1 MKKSILMIVLLLALI
16 LTACSNRTETS
27 VDAPPQAY
35 TQLDEGVWPV
45 NAYTVGLPVPP
56 GTVAWVMIDAE
67 RNHCSV
73 GIEDIA
79 ESEVDD
85 YLNRL
90 KQAGFSVVEDVSEK
104 IKGQDYV
111 SVGAILSNGEKGVSV
126 SYVPGNLAIYIT
138 KG

>member
-1 MKKSILMIVLLLALI
+1 MKKSILVFILLLAL

-45 NAYTVGLPVPP
+45 NAYTDGLPVPP
-56 GTVAWVMIDAE
+56 GTVAWAMLDAE
-67 RNHCSV
+67 HKNCSI

-79 ESEVDD
+79 ESEFDD

>member
-1 MKKSILMIVLLLALI
+1 MKKWILVFVLLIAL

-35 TQLDEGVWPV
+35 TQLAGGVWPV
-45 NAYTVGLPVPP
+45 NAYTDGLSVPS
-56 GTVAWVMIDAE
+56 GTVAWAMIDAE

-79 ESEVDD
+79 ESEFDD

-138 KG
+138 KK

>member
-1 MKKSILMIVLLLALI
+1 MKKSILVFVLLIAL
-16 LTACSNRTETS
+16 LTACSNRTETAA
-27 VDAPPQAY
+27 DAPSQTY

-45 NAYTVGLPVPP
+45 NAYTYGLPVPP
-56 GTVAWVMIDAE
+56 GTVAWAMLDAE
-67 RNHCSV
+67 HKNCSI

-79 ESEVDD
+79 ESEFDD

-138 KG
+138 GE

>member
-1 MKKSILMIVLLLALI
+1 MKKSILVFVPLLAL

-45 NAYTVGLPVPP
+45 NAYTDGLPVPP
-56 GTVAWVMIDAE
+56 GTVAWAMIDAE
-67 RNHCSV
+67 RSHCSV

-79 ESEVDD
+79 ESEFDD

>member
-1 MKKSILMIVLLLALI
+1 MKKSILVFILLLAL

-45 NAYTVGLPVPP
+45 NAYTDGLPVPP
-56 GTVAWVMIDAE
+56 GTVAWAMIDAE

-79 ESEVDD
+79 ESEFDD

-90 KQAGFSVVEDVSEK
+90 KQAGFSVVEDVSEE
-104 IKGQDYV
+104 IRGQDYV
-111 SVGAILSNGEKGVSV
+111 SIGTILSDGEKGVSV

>member
-1 MKKSILMIVLLLALI
+1 MKKSILVFILLLAL

-27 VDAPPQAY
+27 VDALPQAY
-35 TQLDEGVWPV
+35 TQLDDGVWPV
-45 NAYTVGLPVPP
+45 NAYTDGLPVPP

-79 ESEVDD
+79 ESVFDD

>member
-1 MKKSILMIVLLLALI
+1 MKKSILVFILLLAL

-45 NAYTVGLPVPP
+45 NAYTDGLPVPS
-56 GTVAWVMIDAE
+56 GTVAWAMIDAE

-79 ESEVDD
+79 ESEFDD

-104 IKGQDYV
+104 IKGQDCV

-138 KG
+138 KK

>member
-45 NAYTVGLPVPP
+45 NAYTDGLPVPP

-79 ESEVDD
+79 ESEFDD

-138 KG
+138 KK

>member
-1 MKKSILMIVLLLALI
+1 MKKSILVFVPLLALM
-16 LTACSNRTETS
+16 TACSNRTETS
-27 VDAPPQAY
+27 VAAPPQAY

-45 NAYTVGLPVPP
+45 NAYTDGLPVPP
-56 GTVAWVMIDAE
+56 GTVAWAMLDAE
-67 RNHCSV
+67 HKNCSI

-79 ESEVDD
+79 ESEFDD

>member
-1 MKKSILMIVLLLALI
+1 MKKSILVFILLLAL
-16 LTACSNRTETS
+16 LTACSNRTDTAA
-27 VDAPPQAY
+27 DAPSQAY
-35 TQLDEGVWPV
+35 TQLDDGVWPV
-45 NAYTVGLPVPP
+45 NAYTDGLPVPP
-56 GTVAWVMIDAE
+56 GTVAWAMINAE
-67 RNHCSV
+67 CNHCSV

-79 ESEVDD
+79 ESEFDD

>member
-1 MKKSILMIVLLLALI
+1 MKKSSLVFIRLLAL
-16 LTACSNRTETS
+16 LTACSNRTETAA
-27 VDAPPQAY
+27 DAPSQAY
-35 TQLDEGVWPV
+35 TQLDDGVWPV
-45 NAYTVGLPVPP
+45 NAYTDGLPVPP
-56 GTVAWVMIDAE
+56 GTVAWAMINAE

-79 ESEVDD
+79 ESEFDD

>member
-1 MKKSILMIVLLLALI
+1 MKKSILVFILLLAL

-45 NAYTVGLPVPP
+45 NAYTDGLPIPP
-56 GTVAWVMIDAE
+56 GTVAWAMIDAE

-79 ESEVDD
+79 ESEFDD

-126 SYVPGNLAIYIT
+126 SCGPGNLAIYIT

>member
-1 MKKSILMIVLLLALI
+1 MKKSILVFILLLAL

-45 NAYTVGLPVPP
+45 NAYTDRLPVPP
-56 GTVAWVMIDAE
+56 GTVAWAMIDAE

-79 ESEVDD
+79 ESEFDD

-90 KQAGFSVVEDVSEK
+90 KQAGFSVVEDVSEN
-104 IKGQDYV
+104 IKGQNYV

>member
-16 LTACSNRTETS
+16 LTACSNRTETA

-45 NAYTVGLPVPP
+45 NAYTDGLPVPP
-56 GTVAWVMIDAE
+56 GTVAWAMIDAE

-79 ESEVDD
+79 ESEFDD

>member
-1 MKKSILMIVLLLALI
+1 MKKSILVFILLLAL

-45 NAYTVGLPVPP
+45 NAYTDGLPVPP
-56 GTVAWVMIDAE
+56 GTVAWAMLDAE
-67 RNHCSV
+67 HKNCSI

-79 ESEVDD
+79 ESEFDD

-126 SYVPGNLAIYIT
+126 SCVPGNLAIYIT

>member
-1 MKKSILMIVLLLALI
+1 MKKSMLVFILLLAL

-45 NAYTVGLPVPP
+45 NAYTDGLPVPS
-56 GTVAWVMIDAE
+56 GTVAWAMIDAE
-67 RNHCSV
+67 RNHCSG

-79 ESEVDD
+79 ESEFDD

>member
-1 MKKSILMIVLLLALI
+1 MKKSILVFILLLALI
-16 LTACSNRTETS
+16 LTACSNRTETAA
-27 VDAPPQAY
+27 DAPSQAY
-35 TQLDEGVWPV
+35 TQLDDGVWPV
-45 NAYTVGLPVPP
+45 NAYTDGLPVPP
-56 GTVAWVMIDAE
+56 GTVAWAMIDAE
-67 RNHCSV
+67 RNHCRV

-79 ESEVDD
+79 ESEFDD

>member
-1 MKKSILMIVLLLALI
+1 MKKSILVFILLLAL

-45 NAYTVGLPVPP
+45 NAYTDGLPVPP
-56 GTVAWVMIDAE
+56 GTVAWAMIDAE

-79 ESEVDD
+79 ESEFDD

-111 SVGAILSNGEKGVSV
+111 SVGAILSNGEKCVSV
-126 SYVPGNLAIYIT
+126 SCVPGNLAIYIT

>member
-1 MKKSILMIVLLLALI
+1 MKKSILVFILLLAL

-45 NAYTVGLPVPP
+45 NAYTDGLPVPP
-56 GTVAWVMIDAE
+56 GTVAWAMLDAE
-67 RNHCSV
+67 HKNCSV

-79 ESEVDD
+79 ESEFDD

-90 KQAGFSVVEDVSEK
+90 KQAGFSVVDDVSEK

-111 SVGAILSNGEKGVSV
+111 SVGTILSNGEKGVSV

-138 KG
+138 GK

>member
-1 MKKSILMIVLLLALI
+1 MKKSMLVFILLLAL

-45 NAYTVGLPVPP
+45 NAYTDGLPVPS
-56 GTVAWVMIDAE
+56 GTVAWAMIDAE

-79 ESEVDD
+79 ESEFDD

-111 SVGAILSNGEKGVSV
+111 SVDAILSNGEKGVSV

>member
-1 MKKSILMIVLLLALI
+1 MKKSILVFILLLAL

-45 NAYTVGLPVPP
+45 NAYTDGLPVPP
-56 GTVAWVMIDAE
+56 GTVAWAMIDAE

-79 ESEVDD
+79 ESEFDD

-90 KQAGFSVVEDVSEK
+90 KQAGFSVVEDMSEK

-111 SVGAILSNGEKGVSV
+111 SVDAILSNGEKGVSV
-126 SYVPGNLAIYIT
+126 SCVPGNLAIYIT

>member
-1 MKKSILMIVLLLALI
+1 MKKSILVFILLLAL

-45 NAYTVGLPVPP
+45 NTYTDGLPVPP
-56 GTVAWVMIDAE
+56 GTVAWAMLDAE
-67 RNHCSV
+67 HKNCSV

-79 ESEVDD
+79 ESEFDD

>member
-1 MKKSILMIVLLLALI
+1 MKKSILVFVPLLALM
-16 LTACSNRTETS
+16 TACSNRTETS

-45 NAYTVGLPVPP
+45 NAYTDGLPVPP
-56 GTVAWVMIDAE
+56 GTVAWAMLDAE
-67 RNHCSV
+67 HKNCSI

-79 ESEVDD
+79 ESEFDD

>member
-1 MKKSILMIVLLLALI
+1 MKKSMLVFILLLAL

-45 NAYTVGLPVPP
+45 NAYTDGLPVPP
-56 GTVAWVMIDAE
+56 GTVAWAMIDAE

-79 ESEVDD
+79 ESEFDD

-90 KQAGFSVVEDVSEK
+90 KQAGFSVEDVSEK

>member
-1 MKKSILMIVLLLALI
+1 MKKSILVFILLLAL

-45 NAYTVGLPVPP
+45 NAYTDGLPVPP
-56 GTVAWVMIDAE
+56 GTVAWAMIDAE

-79 ESEVDD
+79 ESEFDD

-90 KQAGFSVVEDVSEK
+90 KRAGFSVVEDVSEK

-126 SYVPGNLAIYIT
+126 SCVLGNLAIYIT
-138 KG
+138 GK

>member
-1 MKKSILMIVLLLALI
+1 MKKSILVFILLLAL

-45 NAYTVGLPVPP
+45 NAYTDGLPVPP
-56 GTVAWVMIDAE
+56 GTVAWAMIDAE

-79 ESEVDD
+79 EIEFDD

>member
-1 MKKSILMIVLLLALI
+1 MKKSILVFILLLAL

-27 VDAPPQAY
+27 VDAPSQAY
-35 TQLDEGVWPV
+35 TQLDDGVWPV
-45 NAYTVGLPVPP
+45 NAYTDGLPVPP
-56 GTVAWVMIDAE
+56 GTVAWAMIDAE
-67 RNHCSV
+67 RNHCSI

-79 ESEVDD
+79 ESEFDD

-111 SVGAILSNGEKGVSV
+111 SVGAILSNGEKSVSV

>member
-1 MKKSILMIVLLLALI
+1 MKKSILVFILLLAL
-16 LTACSNRTETS
+16 LTACSNRTETAA
-27 VDAPPQAY
+27 DAPSQAY
-35 TQLDEGVWPV
+35 TQLDDGVWPV
-45 NAYTVGLPVPP
+45 YAYTDGLPVPP
-56 GTVAWVMIDAE
+56 GTVAWAMINAE

-79 ESEVDD
+79 ESEFDD

>member
-1 MKKSILMIVLLLALI
+1 MKKSILVFILLLAL
-16 LTACSNRTETS
+16 LTACSNRTETAA
-27 VDAPPQAY
+27 DAPSQAY
-35 TQLDEGVWPV
+35 TQLDDGVWPV
-45 NAYTVGLPVPP
+45 NAYTDGLPVPP
-56 GTVAWVMIDAE
+56 GTVAWAMIDAE

-73 GIEDIA
+73 GIEASA
-79 ESEVDD
+79 ESEFDD

>member
-1 MKKSILMIVLLLALI
+1 MKKSILVFILLLAL
-16 LTACSNRTETS
+16 LTACSNRTETAA
-27 VDAPPQAY
+27 DAPSQAY
-35 TQLDEGVWPV
+35 TQLDDGVWPV
-45 NAYTVGLPVPP
+45 NAYTDVLHVPP
-56 GTVAWVMIDAE
+56 GTFAWAMIDAE

-79 ESEVDD
+79 ESEFDD

>member
-1 MKKSILMIVLLLALI
+1 MKRWILVFVLLLALV
-16 LTACSNRTETS
+16 LTACSNRTETTA
-27 VDAPPQAY
+27 DAPQAY

-45 NAYTVGLPVPP
+45 NAYTDGLPVPA
-56 GTVAWVMIDAE
+56 GTVAWAMLDAE
-67 RNHCSV
+67 HKNCSI

-79 ESEVDD
+79 ESEFDD

-90 KQAGFSVVEDVSEK
+90 KQAGFSVVENVSEK

-111 SVGAILSNGEKGVSV
+111 SIGTILSNGEKGVSV

-138 KG
+138 KK

>member
-1 MKKSILMIVLLLALI
+1 MKKSILVFILLLAL

-45 NAYTVGLPVPP
+45 NAYTDGLPVPP
-56 GTVAWVMIDAE
+56 GTVAWAMIDAE
-67 RNHCSV
+67 RNHCS

-79 ESEVDD
+79 ESEFDD

>member
-1 MKKSILMIVLLLALI
+1 MKKSILVFILLLAL

-45 NAYTVGLPVPP
+45 NAYTDGLPVPP
-56 GTVAWVMIDAE
+56 GTVAWAMIDAE

-73 GIEDIA
+73 SIEDIA
-79 ESEVDD
+79 ESEFDD

>member
-1 MKKSILMIVLLLALI
+1 MKKSILVFILLLAL

-45 NAYTVGLPVPP
+45 NAYTDGLPVPP

-67 RNHCSV
+67 RKNCSI

-79 ESEVDD
+79 ESEFDD

-104 IKGQDYV
+104 IKGQNYV

>member
-1 MKKSILMIVLLLALI
+1 MKKSILVFILLLAL

-45 NAYTVGLPVPP
+45 NAYMDGLPVPP
-56 GTVAWVMIDAE
+56 GTVAWAMLDAE
-67 RNHCSV
+67 HKNCSV

-79 ESEVDD
+79 ESEFDD

>member
-1 MKKSILMIVLLLALI
+1 MKKSILVFILLLAL

-45 NAYTVGLPVPP
+45 NAYTDGLPVPP
-56 GTVAWVMIDAE
+56 GTVAWAMLDAE
-67 RNHCSV
+67 HKNCSV

-79 ESEVDD
+79 ESEFDD

>member
-1 MKKSILMIVLLLALI
+1 MKKSILVFILLLAL

-35 TQLDEGVWPV
+35 TQSTSVWPV
-45 NAYTVGLPVPP
+45 NAYTDGLPVPP
-56 GTVAWVMIDAE
+56 GTVAWAMIDAE

-79 ESEVDD
+79 ESEFDD

>member
-1 MKKSILMIVLLLALI
+1 MKKSILVFILLLAL

-45 NAYTVGLPVPP
+45 NAYTDGLPVPS

-73 GIEDIA
+73 GIKDIA
-79 ESEVDD
+79 ESEFDD

-104 IKGQDYV
+104 IKGQNYV